1 MRSLRGKI
9 KGKNTVFI
17 TDQGNRFHYD
27 LNCGGIK
34 RTIYMI
40 RLSEVGNRKNAVD
53 AKLRRMQEDYG
64 KMLQNTLILGF
75 FRYLHFRITE
85 IENKYIFLLTGGII
99 GLLFHLYS
107 MELSIIEILLGMGIG
122 MMILFL
128 GYGQVE
134 VSGVQM
140 E

>member
-1 MRSLRGKI
+1 MEKNTANAKSARKNKR
-9 KGKNTVFI
+9 KNTVFI

-85 IENKYIFLLTGGII
+85 IEK
-99 GLLFHLYS
+99 
-107 MELSIIEILLGMGIG
+107 
-122 MMILFL
+122 
-128 GYGQVE
+128 
-134 VSGVQM
+134 
-140 E
+140 

>member
-1 MRSLRGKI
+1 MEKNTANAKFARKNKR
-9 KGKNTVFI
+9 KNTVFI

-85 IENKYIFLLTGGII
+85 IEK
-99 GLLFHLYS
+99 
-107 MELSIIEILLGMGIG
+107 
-122 MMILFL
+122 
-128 GYGQVE
+128 
-134 VSGVQM
+134 
-140 E
+140 